1 MFKSLFGMRTKGAKM
16 MVKQLYLT
24 LFLTVTVVPMGITPP
39 WYLVLY
45 KPHFVD
51 LVTSYNSL
59 SNLRMQSPTLP
70 STSVGYNHLRQDIHG
85 ARTYCTMHGSAEITP
100 SPCPWGTILNHRS
113 TYVIQSSGNKSIYR
127 M

>member
-1 MFKSLFGMRTKGAKM
+1 MFKSLLECGTIKGTKM

-45 KPHFVD
+45 KPHFAD

-59 SNLRMQSPTLP
+59 SNLHMQSPNYHPHQLAIIISDKTFKELGHIP
-70 STSVGYNHLRQDIHG
+70 QHG
-85 ARTYCTMHGSAEITP
+85 PAEITP
-100 SPCPWGTILNHRS
+100 RPCPWGGYS
-113 TYVIQSSGNKSIYR
+113 
-127 M
+127 